1 MSVLFWVAAGLLVY
15 THVGYPLVL
24 WLLARLKR
32 PRPHPYAREL
42 PSVSLI
48 VAAYDEEAVIAGKV
62 RNALELDYPRERLEL
77 IVASDGSTD
86 RTVELA
92 GEAGA
97 DAGPP
102 PPRARKGQGPDNA
115 GGGGPGGGGG
125 VSGAPRPRAPPA
137 PRA

>member
-32 PRPHPYAREL
+32 PRPHPYARDL
-42 PSVSLI
+42 PKVSLI

-62 RNALELDYPRERLEL
+62 RNALELDYPAEKLEL

-86 RTVELA
+86 QTVQLA

-97 DAGPP
+97 HPGLG
-102 PPRARKGQGPDNA
+102 PPRARKGPAPGTA
-115 GGGGPGGGGG
+115 GGGAK
-125 VSGAPRPRAPPA
+125 GA
-137 PRA
+137 